1 MPAPPNIAPSEIHP
15 SRTMND
21 RVFPVQLLTRHFGA
35 EIPPVAVTPEINDL
49 LARNSVV
56 AVGVSGG
63 F

>member
-1 MPAPPNIAPSEIHP
+1 
-15 SRTMND
+15 MND
-21 RVFPVQLLTRHFGA
+21 RVFPVQLLTHHFGA

-63 F
+63 ILTLARSPSTST